1 VKTARIGGWTGCEA
15 ASSKVDWNPLSLNV
29 ARLTLAL
36 AEAATRVTA
45 TEP

>member
-1 VKTARIGGWTGCEA
+1 MDRLR
-15 ASSKVDWNPLSLNV
+15 SSVIEVDWNPLSLNV